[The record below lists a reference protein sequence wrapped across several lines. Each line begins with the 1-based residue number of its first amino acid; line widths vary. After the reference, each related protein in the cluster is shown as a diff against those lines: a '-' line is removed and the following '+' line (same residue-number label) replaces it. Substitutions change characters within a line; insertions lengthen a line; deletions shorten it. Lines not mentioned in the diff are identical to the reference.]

1 MGDTRVVAIDGAT
14 KITGMALAVN
24 GDLKDYGKIDLSSN
38 TDSTDERLL
47 LMGKKILQALN
58 IWKPDIIYMEEPQGH
73 GKNLVVSGMIHEL
86 IGFAKAWAV
95 LNDAFIETIAPSEWR
110 KFLNFKQ
117 GKSVKRTEL
126 KQQSMDYVQDMF
138 GLNVTD
144 DVSDAIC
151 ILCAFIQKYEEENE

>member
-14 KITGMALAVN
+14 KVTGMALVVN

-38 TDSTDERLL
+38 TDTVDERLL
-47 LMGKKILQALN
+47 LMGEKIWKALD

-73 GKNLVVSGMIHEL
+73 GKNLKVSGLIHEL

-95 LNDAFIETIAPSEWR
+95 KNNAFIETIAPSEWR
-110 KFLNFKQ
+110 KFLNFRQ
-117 GKSVKRTEL
+117 GSTVKRAEL
-126 KQQSMDYVQDMF
+126 KQQSMDFVQDMF

-144 DVSDAIC
+144 DISDAIC
-151 ILCAFIQKYEEENE
+151 IACAFIQKYEGEKD